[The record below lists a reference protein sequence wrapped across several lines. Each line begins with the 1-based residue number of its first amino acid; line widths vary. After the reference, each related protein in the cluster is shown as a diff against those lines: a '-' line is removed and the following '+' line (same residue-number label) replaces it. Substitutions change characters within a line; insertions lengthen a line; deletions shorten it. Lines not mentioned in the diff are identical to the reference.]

1 MDIGLQ
7 DSTHPT
13 TAAVSADMAGNP
25 AEKILPDGTVTL
37 KSLASEAISQ
47 FVECLM
53 EPGRCSGIRT
63 GFKKLDDITGGFRPG
78 SLNLIASHPSA
89 GKSTMLLNVLEEI
102 CLNQKIPSLFF
113 CGDMAPL
120 EVVKRFIFERCLFP
134 LNSVRDQECLPCKG
148 DLLRI
153 QQCAI
158 ELAKSGLVINERR
171 DLTLDSITTIARKL
185 HSERGIGFIAM
196 DHLHLIQP
204 DRLGASAKSTM
215 ATAAAGLKSLAREL
229 NLPILATAHLRR
241 ASQGRPA
248 DIRDLRHGTA
258 LAHEADFIGMLEPMG
273 EVQCSDHVVMRVVK
287 NHGSHCGQVDL
298 YRHRLLLRFCE
309 QPPLTEEQEEMIMA
323 WDQYVEE
330 RDFGRPANSAA
341 SA

>member
-1 MDIGLQ
+1 
-7 DSTHPT
+7 
-13 TAAVSADMAGNP
+13 MAGNP

-89 GKSTMLLNVLEEI
+89 GKSTMLLNVLEKI

-134 LNSVRDQECLPCKG
+134 LDSLRDQEYMPCKG

-153 QQCAI
+153 QQCAV
-158 ELAKSGLVINERR
+158 EFAKSGLVINERR
-171 DLTLDSITTIARKL
+171 ELTLDSITTIARTL
-185 HSERGIGFIAM
+185 HKQRGIGFIAI

-204 DRLGASAKSTM
+204 DR
-215 ATAAAGLKSLAREL
+215 
-229 NLPILATAHLRR
+229 
-241 ASQGRPA
+241 
-248 DIRDLRHGTA
+248 
-258 LAHEADFIGMLEPMG
+258 
-273 EVQCSDHVVMRVVK
+273 
-287 NHGSHCGQVDL
+287 
-298 YRHRLLLRFCE
+298 
-309 QPPLTEEQEEMIMA
+309 PP
-323 WDQYVEE
+323 
-330 RDFGRPANSAA
+330 RG
-341 SA
+341 